1 MAQAD
6 PAIRTRSEPRY
17 RALYFAN
24 RVANG
29 LGSFLIFYAVSRA
42 DPAAVD
48 AIAAE
53 RYVVI
58 FLGAFAL
65 TRLKPVWLKEDFRGW
80 VLAGKI
86 AATALVAAGLV
97 MLAQA
102 SMERQ

>member
-1 MAQAD
+1 VAQAD
-6 PAIRTRSEPRY
+6 PAIHARSQPRY

-58 FLGAFAL
+58 FS
-65 TRLKPVWLKEDFRGW
+65 RGFC
-80 VLAGKI
+80 VD
-86 AATALVAAGLV
+86 
-97 MLAQA
+97 A
-102 SMERQ
+102 S